1 MPGEGTTCPSA
12 RAAVAASAAALC
24 CGATPPGLV
33 LNASVVGICDC
44 WPPDEAGV
52 AAIAHVRA
60 GPSVG
65 SGGLVP
71 RASCMVWG
79 IAGGGAVGSARRI
92 HQELSL
98 ISHIHTHEFFF
109 LSLLPITLRA
119 YSQRRRKRGWAL
131 LRGITPNLATHT
143 HAFSFA
149 ECGKRRISR
158 AVRGSFFSMF
168 FHCVFLTA
176 VCIIR

>member
-1 MPGEGTTCPSA
+1 VRLVPGEGTTCPSA

-92 HQELSL
+92 HQEQ
-98 ISHIHTHEFFF
+98 F
-109 LSLLPITLRA
+109 LFTSQQIRLCSIPARGDAPRIRVALETL
-119 YSQRRRKRGWAL
+119 QRRVWILIGGFLWPA
-131 LRGITPNLATHT
+131 P
-143 HAFSFA
+143 HACLPSCRVA
-149 ECGKRRISR
+149 GPRS
-158 AVRGSFFSMF
+158 VS
-168 FHCVFLTA
+168 CVA
-176 VCIIR
+176 SVQ